1 MPGVWA
7 KDGNDRWRPL
17 TATGFVSEADLH
29 SLIEQTPAMLPL
41 AGTPTLAVVGKEVD
55 CGRERADLLAIEID
69 TGRPV
74 IIEVKL
80 AANTDR
86 RQALTQVLG
95 YAAYLRRLDSD
106 GLNNV
111 LQGYLTH
118 HGYASIAQAA
128 RAAAQADPG
137 FDDAAFDAQFT
148 DALADGRLRAVI
160 VLDSAP
166 SELVELV
173 GYLQEIT
180 SDRLTLDLVVVTAY
194 QIENQRILVPQLVE
208 PDRTQVTAQ
217 LAGSG
222 KPPTTTEIIPGATEF
237 AASIPTAPLEHQP
250 QLRRLLEW
258 AEELEQSGLATLY
271 TSIGKGRWVL
281 NPRLPG
287 QARGMVTIWNENRAY
302 LSPYRTVFA
311 QQAPKTLAA
320 LDAKASG
327 EIGQGNYIKTAYDD
341 ELLNLLQAA
350 YLEARSWQA

>member
-41 AGTPTLAVVGKEVD
+41 AGTPTLAVVGKEVN

-194 QIENQRILVPQLVE
+194 QIEWAKCPGLPSARKVATWRLRAV
-208 PDRTQVTAQ
+208 TKVTAEICQ
-217 LAGSG
+217 IGGFADARPRRRSVVEESLAND
-222 KPPTTTEIIPGATEF
+222 
-237 AASIPTAPLEHQP
+237 
-250 QLRRLLEW
+250 
-258 AEELEQSGLATLY
+258 TLTY
-271 TSIGKGRWVL
+271 
-281 NPRLPG
+281 PRLAFHVG
-287 QARGMVTIWNENRAY
+287 
-302 LSPYRTVFA
+302 
-311 QQAPKTLAA
+311 
-320 LDAKASG
+320 
-327 EIGQGNYIKTAYDD
+327 
-341 ELLNLLQAA
+341 
-350 YLEARSWQA
+350 